1 MSVRRR
7 RSAGRAAA
15 TATVAAVAL
24 AGCGA
29 SNLAFR
35 TDHRVHISSPAS
47 RALVDAPVTLRWNL
61 LPRPEAPTTFAVFVD
76 RAPVKPGQ
84 TLRAVAAGD
93 SSCQHAPGCPDAQYL
108 ADRQVYTTTDT
119 SLTLQTV
126 GSLNSYQTT
135 QLHEAT
141 IVLLDAS
148 GRRVG
153 EAAWY
158 VDFRMRHR
166 RFR

>member
-35 TDHRVHISSPAS
+35 TDHRVHITAPPS
-47 RALVDAPVTLRWNL
+47 RALVQAPVTLRWNVS
-61 LPRPEAPTTFAVFVD
+61 PRPAAATTFAVFVD

-93 SSCQHAPGCPDAQYL
+93 SSCQHAAGCPDAQYL
-108 ADRQVYTTTDT
+108 ADRQVYTTADT
-119 SLTLQTV
+119 SLTLQGV
-126 GSLNSYQTT
+126 ASMNSYQTT

-148 GRRVG
+148 GRRIG